1 MLDEI
6 YAINGVERVRTVY
19 YPDDYLE
26 NTSNY
31 NEYKT
36 RACDGLAFA
45 SWSMTDVVDI
55 GDDLQ
60 INNTARVLESF

>member
-1 MLDEI
+1 M
-6 YAINGVERVRTVY
+6 Y

-31 NEYKT
+31 EKYKT
-36 RACDGLAFA
+36 RACDGIAFA
-45 SWSMTDVVDI
+45 SWSYTPSIDNNRLIDI

-60 INNTARVLESF
+60 ISNTTRVLEKF